1 MKNVKKLIC
10 LALALIFALTLAACG
25 ATTEREFGR
34 SEKDDREESNR
45 PATGMMDGIFGGRE
59 EISVETRA
67 PEAPVDTPVDAPA
80 MQAPQ
85 LLFTLSYYE
94 YETMCGEIAIYS
106 DNTFEMTVNLYE
118 GYGKLT
124 GTYFAQQDNTL
135 NLTVSSKDF
144 SGFAGDNLVHFDLV
158 CTGSEQYTLV
168 MLEAERLGMLENGDI
183 FTRTAP

>member
-1 MKNVKKLIC
+1 MKNVKKLVC
-10 LALALIFALTLAACG
+10 LALALIFVLTLAACG

-34 SEKDDREESNR
+34 KDKDEGSDRPGSDV
-45 PATGMMDGIFGGRE
+45 MDGIFGGRA

-67 PEAPVDTPVDAPA
+67 PEAPAAQPA
-80 MQAPQ
+80 EPSAQAPQ
-85 LLFTLSYYE
+85 LLFTLSHYE
-94 YETMCGEIAIYS
+94 DGTMCGELAIYS
-106 DNTFEMTVNLYE
+106 DNTFEMTANLYE

-144 SGFAGDNLVHFDLV
+144 SGFAGDNLVYFDLV
-158 CTGSEQYTLV
+158 CTDGEHYTLV

-183 FTRTAP
+183 FTRSAP